1 MLFRF
6 ESKKKKKKKKKCKK
20 SKHHSSFQWRWQE
33 DSPQRIYRIYK
44 YLSLSLSSHQI
55 SLLLQQIQTPKQNP
69 SLDIQPSSHVFYSRL
84 WSLLLDSCFII
95 SWMSMSLSL
104 FSLSFWTSF
113 LRSYNLYNDVWI
125 WDETKRKTIQR
136 KNEENNLW
144 RQQIV
149 FLRKLFSELLLSS
162 FWVMMMMSKMLL
174 SFALFLLEADFGS
187 VRVWEWNYL
196 SLSALFFLFPSRLPC
211 VLFSL
216 LKTPPFDVSR
226 DDVYRYIICF
236 WGKERNSRGQR
247 TRDKIRKRVWG
258 RLLWQKQA
266 ETGWWQRSK
275 IVSLL
280 VLLFSN
286 KQREIER
293 DSRVKEDI
301 EDKEQHPLISSS
313 RVLRFK
319 NRVSARPPFL
329 SFFLF
334 PRLLQPSLESSSSSH
349 ASLRF
354 SRPRFSY

>member
-174 SFALFLLEADFGS
+174 SFALFFWKQIL
-187 VRVWEWNYL
+187 V
-196 SLSALFFLFPSRLPC
+196 LFVSENETTWVYLPC
-211 VLFSL
+211 SSCFLHDYLVSCSL
-216 LKTPPFDVSR
+216 LKTPPLDVSR

-247 TRDKIRKRVWG
+247 TRDKISKRVWG
-258 RLLWQKQA
+258 RLLWQK
-266 ETGWWQRSK
+266 TG
-275 IVSLL
+275 
-280 VLLFSN
+280 
-286 KQREIER
+286 R
-293 DSRVKEDI
+293 DRMMTKE
-301 EDKEQHPLISSS
+301 
-313 RVLRFK
+313 
-319 NRVSARPPFL
+319 
-329 SFFLF
+329 
-334 PRLLQPSLESSSSSH
+334 
-349 ASLRF
+349 
-354 SRPRFSY
+354 

>member
-149 FLRKLFSELLLSS
+149 FLRKLFSELLL
-162 FWVMMMMSKMLL
+162 FLL
-174 SFALFLLEADFGS
+174 SEWWWWCPRCCCPSLFSSGSRFWFCSCLRMKLLEFICP
-187 VRVWEWNYL
+187 V
-196 SLSALFFLFPSRLPC
+196 LP
-211 VLFSL
+211 
-216 LKTPPFDVSR
+216 VSFT
-226 DDVYRYIICF
+226 ITLC
-236 WGKERNSRGQR
+236 
-247 TRDKIRKRVWG
+247 
-258 RLLWQKQA
+258 
-266 ETGWWQRSK
+266 
-275 IVSLL
+275 L
-280 VLLFSN
+280 VLS
-286 KQREIER
+286 
-293 DSRVKEDI
+293 
-301 EDKEQHPLISSS
+301 
-313 RVLRFK
+313 
-319 NRVSARPPFL
+319 
-329 SFFLF
+329 
-334 PRLLQPSLESSSSSH
+334 
-349 ASLRF
+349 
-354 SRPRFSY
+354 